1 VRPLILCVD
10 DDSLV
15 RDVTQAALER
25 GGYRVLLA
33 ASGAEA
39 TSILKQAE
47 ENVSLAILDWTLRDI
62 PTAEVITRL
71 KTLQPG
77 LKILVTS
84 GHDRAA
90 VVPWIAKQRIDGFLP
105 KPYLPKQL
113 VQRVEWML
121 RPRRPCA
128 ASGSA
133 F

>member
-1 VRPLILCVD
+1 VHPLILVVD
-10 DDSLV
+10 DDPLV

-39 TSILKQAE
+39 TSILGQAA

-71 KTLQPG
+71 KALQPG

-90 VVPWIAKQRIDGFLP
+90 VVPWIVKQRIDGFLP

-113 VQRVEWML
+113 VQRVKWML
-121 RPRRPCA
+121 RPGRSCA